1 VTWTDEAMKE
11 NASFLRAAR
20 TAKVVLGLVI
30 GLLLL
35 AILGLLGVKFWSG
48 RDHGGNLPPA

>member
-1 VTWTDEAMKE
+1 MQED
-11 NASFLRAAR
+11 ASFLRAAR

-35 AILGLLGVKFWSG
+35 AILWLLGVRLWSG
-48 RDHGGNLPPA
+48 RDSGAPAPPA